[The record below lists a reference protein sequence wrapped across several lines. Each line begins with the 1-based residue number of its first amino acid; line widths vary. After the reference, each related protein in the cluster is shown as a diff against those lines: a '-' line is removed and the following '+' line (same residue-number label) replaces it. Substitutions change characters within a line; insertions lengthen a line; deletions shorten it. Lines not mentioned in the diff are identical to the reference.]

1 MKYCIGIDV
10 GTSGTKTLLMDQT
23 GLVLKTA
30 TAEYPMSQ
38 PKNGW
43 AEQASELW
51 WDAAVETL
59 SKVLAGVNAADVVSV
74 GLSGQMHGL
83 VLLDENDAVLRPA
96 ILWCDQRTGA
106 EVDDLNRI
114 IGKDRILEITANPAL
129 TGFTAAK
136 ILWVQKHEPELWSKV
151 KKILLPKDYVR
162 LKLTGTYATD
172 VSDGSGMQLM
182 HIAGRCWS
190 QEILDKLGIREDQ
203 LGRLVESPEITGTV
217 TPEASRLTGLP
228 QTAVVVGG
236 AGDNAAS
243 AVGTG
248 VVVDGAAFLTVGT
261 SGVLFGHTKQMHLDP
276 GGRVHTMCAAVPG
289 EFHIMGVTQGAGLSL
304 QWLRNQCCAGEMAE
318 AAEKGIDPY
327 DLTNAEAA
335 QIPIGADKLLFLPY
349 LMGERTPHLDPN
361 CRGVFFGLSNIHT
374 RAHLIRA
381 VMEGVSYSLRDCQEI
396 FKAMGAAPEQVILCG
411 GGAKS
416 PLWKQMLCDIYG
428 VPFATVTETSGG
440 AYGAAILGAVG
451 AGLYQSV
458 PAACKAIIRIGQM
471 SQPDLTANAEY
482 SKYYRFY
489 TTLYPAMHERYDAL
503 AAL

>member
-136 ILWVQKHEPELWSKV
+136 ILWVQKHEPELWPKV

>member
-10 GTSGTKTLLMDQT
+10 GTSGTKTLLMDQA
-23 GLVLKTA
+23 GNVLKTA
-30 TAEYPMSQ
+30 TSEYPMSQ
-38 PKNGW
+38 PQNGW
-43 AEQASELW
+43 AEQNPQDW
-51 WDAAVETL
+51 WNAAVKT
-59 SKVLAGVNAADVVSV
+59 VNAVLKEINPADVVSV

-83 VLLDENDAVLRPA
+83 VLLDEHNHVLRPA

-114 IGKDRILEITANPAL
+114 IGKQRILEITANPAL

-136 ILWVQKHEPELWSKV
+136 ILWVQKHEPEIWAKV
-151 KKILLPKDYVR
+151 HKILLPKDYVR
-162 LKLTGTYATD
+162 FCLTGTYATD

-190 QEILDKLGIREDQ
+190 LEILDKLGIREDQ
-203 LGRLVESPEITGTV
+203 LGRLVESPEVTGTI

-228 QTAVVVGG
+228 ETAVVVGG

-248 VVVDGAAFLTVGT
+248 VVVDGSAFLTVGT
-261 SGVLFGHTKQMHLDP
+261 SGVLFGHTKQMRLDP

-318 AAEKGIDPY
+318 AAQKGIDAY
-327 DLTNAEAA
+327 ELTNAEAA

-396 FKAMGAAPEQVILCG
+396 FKAMDAAPSQVILCG

-416 PLWKQMLCDIYG
+416 PLWKQMLCDVYG

-451 AGLYQSV
+451 AGLYESV
-458 PAACKAIIRIGQM
+458 PAACEAIIRIGETT
-471 SQPDLTANAEY
+471 QPSYEAGAIYD
-482 SKYYRFY
+482 KYYHFF
-489 TTLYPAMHERYDAL
+489 TTLYPAMHGRYDEL